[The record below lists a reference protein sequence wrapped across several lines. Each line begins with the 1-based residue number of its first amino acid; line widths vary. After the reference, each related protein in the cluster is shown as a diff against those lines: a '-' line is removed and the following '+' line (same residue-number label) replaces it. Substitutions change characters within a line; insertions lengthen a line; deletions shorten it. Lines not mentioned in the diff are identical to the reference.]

1 MSLMTHLTI
10 DSLQQSAKDFL
21 DPDEQGNASE
31 AILFFLV
38 DPEPFSK
45 LDLKNRLILLKAVYG
60 ALAADDQRNIGS
72 REFAI
77 HRTLDSG
84 DYGIDINDLVPMEGG
99 WKLRV
104 QADGGSGS
112 ICPGEDEQSLAF
124 SLDSFLKSVDTD
136 YLCLEDIDWEDLAG
150 SAGADHVVHVTPGE
164 GIEGSSEP
172 SLELISPTGESIDIP
187 DSTCD
192 IHRDGGTDSYSVD
205 IQLEHQCETLSLTA
219 RFSLSE
225 LKSACLGY
233 NLEWI
238 IKDPLEGTG
247 FIEWIDSILDD
258 GLALLRTQYL
268 RLMGRVEA

>member
-1 MSLMTHLTI
+1 MTRSTI

-21 DPDEQGNASE
+21 NPDEQGNASE

-38 DPEPFSK
+38 DPDPLSK
-45 LDLKNRLILLKAVYG
+45 LDLKNKLILLKAVYG
-60 ALAADDQRNIGS
+60 VLAADDQRNMGS
-72 REFAI
+72 REFI
-77 HRTLDSG
+77 IYRTLDSG
-84 DYGIDINDLVPMEGG
+84 DYGIDIDDLVPMDGG

-124 SLDSFLKSVDTD
+124 SLDSFLQSLDVD
-136 YLCLEDIDWEDLAG
+136 YLCLEDIDWQDLAG
-150 SAGADHVVHVTPGE
+150 STAVDDVVCVTPGE

-187 DSTCD
+187 ESMCN
-192 IHRDGGTDSYSVD
+192 IHQDGDTDSYSVN
-205 IQLEHQCETLSLTA
+205 IRLEHQCESLSLTT

-225 LKSACLGY
+225 LQSACFGY
-233 NLEWI
+233 NLQWI

-247 FIEWIDSILDD
+247 FTEWVDSVLSD
-258 GLALLRTQYL
+258 GLVLLRTHYL
-268 RLMGRVEA
+268 RLMGRVDAW